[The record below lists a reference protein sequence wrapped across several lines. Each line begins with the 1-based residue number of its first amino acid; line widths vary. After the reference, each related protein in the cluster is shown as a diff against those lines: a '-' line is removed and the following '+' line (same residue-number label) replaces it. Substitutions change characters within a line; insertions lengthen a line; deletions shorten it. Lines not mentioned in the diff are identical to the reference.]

1 MPPSPPPP
9 PPLAPDNCLFLDV
22 DGTLVEFTDTPSQ
35 TLADPDIK
43 TLLADVARRLNG
55 ALALVSGREINTMDQ
70 LFAPLRLPAAGLH
83 GVERRDASGALHG
96 ATFLDGRLNRVRAAL
111 GLLADS
117 YPGTIIED
125 KGRNIAVH
133 YRLAPQFGD
142 LVRHSVAAITAPL
155 ADDYQLQDGIMMVEI
170 KPRGYTKGSAI
181 DAFMREAPFA
191 GRRPVFIG
199 DDLTDRDGF
208 AAVEALGGVSVGV
221 GDRVQG
227 RYQLDD
233 VPSVRRWL
241 RRIGAS
247 HG

>member
-1 MPPSPPPP
+1 
-9 PPLAPDNCLFLDV
+9 LFLDV

>member
-1 MPPSPPPP
+1 MPPTP
-9 PPLAPDNCLFLDV
+9 PPLAADDCLFLDV

-35 TLADPDIK
+35 TLADAAIK
-43 TLLADVARRLNG
+43 ELLVDVSQRLSG
-55 ALALVSGREINTMDQ
+55 ALALVSGREIETMDR

-83 GVERRDASGALHG
+83 GVQRRDASGAVHG
-96 ATFLDGRLNRVRAAL
+96 AAFLDERLNRVRAAL
-111 GLLADS
+111 ALLAES
-117 YPGTIIED
+117 YPGTLIED

-142 LVRHSVAAITAPL
+142 RVRRSVAAITAPL

-170 KPRGYTKGSAI
+170 KPRGYTKGSAVH
-181 DAFMREAPFA
+181 AFMREPPFA

-208 AAVEALGGVSVGV
+208 AAVEALDGVSIGV

-227 RYQLDD
+227 RYRLDD
-233 VPSVRRWL
+233 VQSVRRWL
-241 RRIGAS
+241 RHA
-247 HG
+247 

>member
-1 MPPSPPPP
+1 MPPPPP
-9 PPLAPDNCLFLDV
+9 PPLALDNCLFLDV

-43 TLLADVARRLNG
+43 VLLADVAQRLSG

-83 GVERRDASGALHG
+83 GGERRDASGTLHG
-96 ATFLDGRLNRVRAAL
+96 ANFLDGRLNRVRAAL
-111 GLLADS
+111 DLLADS
-117 YPGTIIED
+117 YPGIIVED

-142 LVRHSVAAITAPL
+142 LIRHSVASITAPL
-155 ADDYQLQDGIMMVEI
+155 ADDYQLQEGVLMVEI
-170 KPRGYTKGSAI
+170 KPRGYNKGSAV

-191 GRRPVFIG
+191 GRHPVFIG

-208 AAVEALGGVSVGV
+208 AAVEALGGVSIGV

-227 RYQLDD
+227 RYQLHD

-241 RRIGAS
+241 RHISDS

>member
-1 MPPSPPPP
+1 
-9 PPLAPDNCLFLDV
+9 
-22 DGTLVEFTDTPSQ
+22 
-35 TLADPDIK
+35 
-43 TLLADVARRLNG
+43 
-55 ALALVSGREINTMDQ
+55 
-70 LFAPLRLPAAGLH
+70 
-83 GVERRDASGALHG
+83 
-96 ATFLDGRLNRVRAAL
+96 
-111 GLLADS
+111 
-117 YPGTIIED
+117 
-125 KGRNIAVH
+125 VH

-142 LVRHSVAAITAPL
+142 LIRHSVAAITSPL

-208 AAVEALGGVSVGV
+208 AAVEALGGVSIGV

-233 VPSVRRWL
+233 VASVRHWL
-241 RRIGAS
+241 RHIGIY

>member
-1 MPPSPPPP
+1 MPPPP

-22 DGTLVEFTDTPSQ
+22 DGTLIEFTDTPSQ
-35 TLADPDIK
+35 TVADPDLK
-43 TLLADVARRLNG
+43 TLLADVSQRLSG
-55 ALALVSGREINTMDQ
+55 ALALVSGREIDTMDQ

-83 GVERRDASGALHG
+83 GVERRDAAGTLHG
-96 ATFLDGRLNRVRAAL
+96 ASFSDGRLNRVRAAL
-111 GLLADS
+111 SLLADS
-117 YPGTIIED
+117 YPGTIVED

-142 LVRHSVAAITAPL
+142 LIRHSVAAITAPL

-208 AAVEALGGVSVGV
+208 AAVEALDGLSIGV

-233 VPSVRRWL
+233 VSSVRRWL
-241 RRIGAS
+241 RHIAPS

>member
-1 MPPSPPPP
+1 MPPPP
-9 PPLAPDNCLFLDV
+9 PSLALDNCLFLDV
-22 DGTLVEFTDTPSQ
+22 DGTLLEFTNTPSQ

-43 TLLADVARRLNG
+43 TLLADVAQRLSG

-83 GVERRDASGALHG
+83 GVERRDASGTLHG
-96 ATFLDGRLNRVRAAL
+96 ASFLDVRLNRVRTEL

-133 YRLAPQFGD
+133 YRLAPQFAD
-142 LVRHSVAAITAPL
+142 LVRNSVAAITAPL
-155 ADDYQLQDGIMMVEI
+155 ADDYQLQEGMMMVEI

-199 DDLTDRDGF
+199 DDLTDLDGF
-208 AAVEALGGVSVGV
+208 AAVEALGGVSIGV
-221 GDRVQG
+221 GDRVLG

-233 VPSVRRWL
+233 VASVRRWL
-241 RRIGAS
+241 RHTGVS
-247 HG
+247 DG

>member
-1 MPPSPPPP
+1 
-9 PPLAPDNCLFLDV
+9 LFLDV
-22 DGTLVEFTDTPSQ
+22 DGTLIEFTDTPSP
-35 TLADPDIK
+35 TLVDAAVKD
-43 TLLADVARRLNG
+43 LLAQVSRRLSG
-55 ALALVSGREINTMDQ
+55 ALALISGREIATMDQ

-96 ATFLDGRLNRVRAAL
+96 TSSLDPRLDRVREAFV
-111 GLLADS
+111 LLANS

-133 YRLAPQFGD
+133 YRLAPQFGE
-142 LVRHSVAAITAPL
+142 LLRRSVAAITAPL
-155 ADDYQLQDGIMMVEI
+155 ADDYQLQDGLLMVEI
-170 KPRGYTKGSAI
+170 KPRGYTKGSAVH
-181 DAFMREAPFA
+181 AFMREPPFA
-191 GRRPVFIG
+191 GRRPIFVG

-208 AAVEALGGVSVGV
+208 AAVEAQGGVSIGV

-233 VPSVRRWL
+233 VRSVRRWL
-241 RRIGAS
+241 

>member
-1 MPPSPPPP
+1 MPPSPPP
-9 PPLAPDNCLFLDV
+9 LAPDDCLFLDV

-35 TLADPDIK
+35 TLGDPDIRA
-43 TLLADVARRLNG
+43 LLAAVAHSLRG
-55 ALALVSGREINTMDQ
+55 ALALVSGREIRTMDR
-70 LFAPLRLPAAGLH
+70 LFAPLKLPAAGLH
-83 GVERRDASGALHG
+83 GVERRDASGAVHG
-96 ATFLDGRLNRVRAAL
+96 SAILDSRLNRARAAL
-111 GLLADS
+111 AALAVS

-133 YRLAPQFGD
+133 YRLAPQSGD
-142 LVRHSVAAITAPL
+142 PVRRAVAAITAPL
-155 ADDYQLQDGIMMVEI
+155 ADDYHLQDGIMMVEI
-170 KPRGYTKGSAI
+170 KPRGYTKGSAVH
-181 DAFMREAPFA
+181 AFMREPPFA

-208 AAVEALGGVSVGV
+208 AAVEALDGVSIGV

-233 VPSVRRWL
+233 VQSVRRWL
-241 RRIGAS
+241 REILAV